1 VFDDLPLI
9 IETEDIH
16 GGPGIITGPVL
27 ATMKDHLVALGDDV
41 FEFDALAGVIAS
53 GFREIRDEP
62 FLAVGDTPLC
72 CNLNP
77 RIKRQNKTYCLR
89 RFSHSAA
96 NPRVLLN
103 Y

>member
-1 VFDDLPLI
+1 
-9 IETEDIH
+9 
-16 GGPGIITGPVL
+16 
-27 ATMKDHLVALGDDV
+27 
-41 FEFDALAGVIAS
+41 
-53 GFREIRDEP
+53 
-62 FLAVGDTPLC
+62 
-72 CNLNP
+72 LNP